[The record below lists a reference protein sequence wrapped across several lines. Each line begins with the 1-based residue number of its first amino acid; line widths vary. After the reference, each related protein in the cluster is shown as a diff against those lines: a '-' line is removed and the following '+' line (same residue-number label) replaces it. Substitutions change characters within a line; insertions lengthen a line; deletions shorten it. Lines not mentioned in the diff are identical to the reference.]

1 MGSMKASKL
10 GVLGLVALMIMLGGF
25 ADSAS
30 AQFAATSPTA
40 PLTAGSADN
49 TITIVLSG
57 IDTAEGGITVEPP
70 TGWVNLDLAD
80 ATAAGYTTGVTAY
93 AGTAGDGS
101 LVDIDPTAETLT
113 LIYGT
118 INVST
123 GEGGVTAHDTVGTHT
138 FTFIQYEIADDDTTL
153 ATATVDIS
161 TEAVGSGAITP
172 ASTVSSG
179 GLTGQEVIFTYTA
192 VGDAVENEDILNNGT
207 FTLAVPNAFTNPS
220 GNVVVAAD
228 TGAPTLG
235 TTVISAG
242 ASEYTITVPITQMS
256 GGDTFTITYSG
267 ITIPVNGSDDPTDY
281 EFSSRIGFGANLD
294 LLASGSPSVTANK
307 AADGSGTVAV
317 VSGASVEASSTG
329 NSIVFR
335 LTAAGT
341 LSGGEVRIVVP
352 AGWTAPQGSAG
363 TAGYT
368 SLSVGTDVA
377 TLSFDE
383 QKINIAIADL
393 EIGETFDI
401 TYADVTAPSDLGTDI
416 FTTYVVA
423 DETVTEDASE
433 EITHQPN
440 VTVQAADGSGT
451 ATLST
456 ATTAAAS
463 STALAFTFTA
473 AGSMDNGKVSVT
485 IDSDWP
491 APSGNTV
498 VTTSGSTG
506 AAVYVGRTVTVPIN
520 NLDNSQQVVITYTA
534 DAPAEAGV
542 TSLFVVKSQGTA
554 SGILTQ
560 VGDPLEVA
568 IENAADGTGTLAVL
582 PETAAASTEASV
594 VTLTYTAAGTM
605 DGGEVRL
612 NQTTLADMDGEGVVA
627 VESTGTIGELTIAAG
642 SVIVPITTLAAGE
655 TVTFTYTVDLP
666 TSAEEDFVPAQVGST
681 GGDGG
686 ASVMLAD
693 ETIDIKNAIDG
704 SGTSSIGVAGA
715 TTIGTA
721 DVSSNAGS
729 VATAYDI
736 VFNPAGTMDTGEIT
750 VSIPAEFTSPRK
762 ATGVADV
769 DGELLVFL
777 AADDGTGADTASDGI
792 IGEEEVQNGSALT
805 HTILGRLVTIELG
818 GTIDDDADVVGSA
831 QFVVVRYVATVGT
844 VPGAYAFPIQ
854 AKSLSDGT
862 LTDLAAQST
871 ITVTN
876 AADGSGTLAV
886 TPAEI
891 PVNTANVTIELVY
904 TPIGPID
911 GGVLTFTEMA
921 DADWTKP
928 GGTVGANETDEAGY
942 VVVTALDSDGA
953 AISGALGALTFPTQS
968 NVRTL
973 TVEVV
978 SLGLGD
984 TVLVEY
990 GAGDGSLTA
999 PGTAGNTYD
1008 FRLSV
1013 QGSADGAL
1021 AEVGGGAETIT
1032 VTNIEGSGTV
1042 AVNQDYVLEGST
1054 NTYVFTY
1061 TAAAPVKALEIEV
1074 PAGFTAPV
1082 IAEGSED
1089 DPGFTTTTAGTLGT
1103 TAQTIEL
1110 TGLTL
1115 AADDVVT
1122 ITYKEA
1128 VAPATAAA
1136 SIGDFDVF
1144 TSATDGDIVQD
1155 AGTNKIDDA
1164 EMDMEVFVVAAE
1176 AEGKVV
1182 AATGDDHTAA
1192 GGAIVEVGTVRAA
1205 VEDAA
1210 VTFIYKPENFIKD
1223 GQLIID
1229 LPAGLTPPTLEAGEL
1244 GAVTAVLKNDT
1255 DGADT
1260 DVSASL
1266 SVSGQKITLAI
1277 ESLTHDTD
1285 GASDDDGYVK
1295 VTYDPFASP
1304 AAQGDYEAD
1313 VSVRAYPSGALTTIL
1328 NNEVI
1333 GGTGGSVAIAVGVA
1347 ESGSGTFTFDG
1358 PAEVNGGA
1366 SAAFTFT
1373 YTAAGTMDGGQLAIT
1388 EIADFSDAN
1397 VEATPVAGFVT
1408 VEASAGATVAIAAPI
1423 DGTPL
1428 AGDGTE
1434 KILVNLTTFAPGDT
1448 VTIIYGAGEGLGA
1461 VIPGTV
1467 GSHNFILE
1475 SSAGGDALA
1484 VVADPHESGEAAV
1497 AITNAADGTGT
1508 LAAISLESGALT
1520 AAATGVHL
1528 RFTFTAIG
1536 AMDGGALRFTV
1547 PSGWTEPQGSDGV
1560 AGWASVGGTAS
1571 TLGTPEFSAASVVV
1585 PITTMAATQTIIV
1598 NYGDTD
1604 GAGAAAGAVV
1614 TPVAGDSE
1622 FSIETRSTAD
1632 GTFTALADADTT
1644 VTVTNAVAGSGSHDL
1659 TDGVSL
1665 AAGSTANEIT
1675 IVYTAVGTMDGGRV
1689 SLTDSNTTLGAFTAD
1704 NITATATGGEIGDLD
1719 IAADAVIIPIV
1730 TLGAAE
1736 TITIVHTLDAQTA
1749 TGAGDALVV
1758 GSDDDAADAT
1768 SAVGDAIVITTT
1780 AAAPGS
1786 GTGTSNKTVAAKGG
1800 TIPNDDDAT
1809 QITFTYTALG
1819 EIDTGGVIEL
1829 HIASGWTAPTAVAD
1843 ADGEVTV
1850 ATSADATV
1858 SDVVID
1864 AQVVTVTIGANEL
1877 AAAETVT
1884 FTYDKAT
1891 APDESAV
1898 HTFDILTGGDADAVA
1913 AAIASPIQITTTSSG
1928 DGSGSM
1934 VVDVDSIH
1942 AALTG
1947 TLAFTYTAVEAITD
1961 GQVNIIVPASFT
1973 DGTTGVTANDAAGAD
1988 VTGASAVAA
1997 VVTDRTVEITVATL
2011 APQSQIVLTYTD
2023 LVGPTVAADYE
2034 FVSSSQLTEDGTI
2047 TNLDASPTVTVTNA
2061 ADGTGT
2067 ASYLGGEISA
2077 GSDGNS
2083 LTFEFVPVGTMD
2095 GGQIVFGVP
2104 TDWTE
2109 PQGTDSTA
2117 GYTVVTSD
2125 GAVGTPTFSG
2135 ANVTIP
2141 ITTLGP
2147 ADKITIVYGSGS
2159 GSSGA
2164 TAQSQSDAAAR
2175 FTVQSAGASDGTAT
2189 AIADAAS
2196 TDVHVGNVRDGSG
2209 TLALDLETATA
2220 GNSVTLAFTYTP
2232 IGSIDGGQISI
2243 TTPDGWPNPDSGNT
2257 VAGVTAGVELG
2268 ALSFSGATVTVPISS
2283 LTSGQ
2288 SAELAYTVVVPSL
2301 LGTAVFAA
2309 KSQGDADGT
2318 LVELDNGS
2326 PNLTVHDAADGSGT
2340 AQITLT
2346 DGAVA
2351 AASTGNSIEVV
2362 FTAAGIMTDGA
2373 TVSIVVPSEFSPQS
2387 GDISPSST
2395 GEIDADAA
2403 TYVDGVVTIPVT
2415 SLEADETVTLVLSLD
2430 APAAA
2435 GDYGFAISSTGGAGG
2450 TSTSIAASPFAV
2462 TVGEAADGSGS
2473 ATASTT
2479 PATIEASSDGNVVT
2493 VVYTAAGTILEGR
2506 VVIEIPAGWSA
2517 ASANASSDDG
2527 ASVDPPILSGSQIG
2541 VRINSMA
2548 ADESVS
2554 IAINGVTSNDVA
2566 GPVTFNVLSRGSAA
2580 GTSTALAAGSP
2591 EVWNGEVVEITAISV
2606 AGSPGSAGDTI
2617 TVSATGTA
2625 GQSATFSISGDLA
2638 TDKAMTETESG
2649 SYSGEFAPVV
2659 DVHADGTYDVTVV
2672 LGPVSDS
2679 LVGGVVIE
2687 TPEEPATPQFT
2698 MSIPSGTSLIHVP
2711 LAVASVDGVAT
2722 SLESVGDLFDALGD
2736 SVNFLITHDAAGAKF
2751 DSYLGAASAG
2761 TDADRTLSDDL
2772 GIIAIMT
2779 DAAELVV
2786 EGDAHGTDGAS
2797 AISLVAGLNLVGVPL
2812 EDPAFADVSDLL
2824 ALEGASSVIVADGDV
2839 FRVVGAAGDAGD
2851 VAITGGQGY
2860 IIVAAAEGTT
2870 DVSGTAWTNGA
2881 DSGAA
2886 PPLALTGFQSTTRTP
2901 VLNVSGV
2908 LSEGNVQLAKDDLR
2922 LSLKNLTTGTSMS
2935 PALDDANRFGVTL
2948 VDLVGHAA
2956 QIGDVLEL
2964 VAESPN
2970 PLLGIRPVH
2979 HIVTADDVQAS
2990 RINMAEL
2997 VAYEIPALTELLS
3010 NYPNPFNPETWIPF
3024 RLAED
3029 ASVSLTIY
3037 GATGQ
3042 LVRTIELGFTPAALY
3057 ENKSESIYWD
3067 GRNEFGE
3074 HVASGVYFYHL
3085 NAGSFSAT
3093 RKMVILK

>member
-70 TGWVNLDLAD
+70 AGWVDLELAD
-80 ATAAGYTTGVTAY
+80 DTAAGYTTGVTAY

-113 LIYGT
+113 LVYGT

-123 GEGGVTAHDTVGTHT
+123 GNGGVTAHDTVGTHT
-138 FTFIQYEIADDDTTL
+138 FTFIQMEIADDTTTL

-161 TEAVGSGAITP
+161 TEAVGSGAVTP

-192 VGDAVENEDILNNGT
+192 VGNDGVNPDILNNGT

-228 TGAPTLG
+228 VGSPTLG

-363 TAGYT
+363 SAGYT
-368 SLSVGTDVA
+368 SLSVGADVA

-423 DETVTEDASE
+423 DDTVTEDPSE

-451 ATLST
+451 ATLSPAST
-456 ATTAAAS
+456 EAGS

-473 AGSMDNGKVSVT
+473 AGSMDDGKVSVT

-506 AAVYVGRTVTVPIN
+506 TPVYVGRTVTVPIN

-534 DAPAEAGV
+534 DAPAEGGV

-554 SGILTQ
+554 SGLLTQ

-568 IENAADGTGTLAVL
+568 VGNAGDGTGTLAIL
-582 PETAAASTEASV
+582 PETAAAATEASV

-605 DGGEVRL
+605 DGGAVRL
-612 NQTTLADMDGEGVVA
+612 FQTTLADMDGEGVVA
-627 VESTGTIGELTIAAG
+627 VESTGTIGELTLL
-642 SVIVPITTLAAGE
+642 SNRVIVPITSLEAGE

-666 TSAEEDFVPAQVGST
+666 TSAEEDFVPAIVGSM
-681 GGDGG
+681 GSDGG
-686 ASVMLAD
+686 GIVNLAD
-693 ETIDIKNAIDG
+693 ESIDIKNAVDG
-704 SGTSSIGVAGA
+704 TGTSSIGLAGA

-721 DVSSNAGS
+721 DHSSNAGS
-729 VATAYDI
+729 AATAYDI

-750 VSIPAEFTSPRK
+750 VSIPAEFTSPVIS
-762 ATGVADV
+762 TGAADA

-777 AADDGTGADTASDGI
+777 AQDDGTGADVASDGI
-792 IGEEEVQNGSALT
+792 LGAEEVANGSAVD
-805 HTILGRLVTIELG
+805 HTIFGRLVTIPLG
-818 GTIDDDADVVGSA
+818 GTIDDDVDATGSA
-831 QFVVVRYVATVGT
+831 HFVVVRYVATVGT
-844 VPGAYAFPIQ
+844 VTGTYAFPIQ
-854 AKSLSDGT
+854 AKSLEDGT

-904 TPIGPID
+904 TPAGPID
-911 GGVLTFTEMA
+911 GGLLTFTEMA

-928 GGTVGANETDEAGY
+928 GGTVGANETDEPGY

-978 SLGLGD
+978 SLGFGD

-1008 FRLSV
+1008 FQLSV

-1021 AEVGGGAETIT
+1021 AGLAGGAETIT
-1032 VTNIEGSGTV
+1032 VTSIEGSGTI
-1042 AVNQDYVLEGST
+1042 AVNQDYVVEGST

-1061 TAAAPVKALEIEV
+1061 TAAAPVQAIEIEV

-1082 IAEGSED
+1082 ITEGSEE
-1089 DPGFTTTTAGTLGT
+1089 DPGFTTTTAGTLGIT
-1103 TAQTIEL
+1103 GQTIEL

-1128 VAPATAAA
+1128 VAPGTAAA
-1136 SIGDFDVF
+1136 GLGDILVY

-1155 AGTNKIDDA
+1155 PSNQIDTA

-1182 AATGDDHTAA
+1182 AASDDDHTAA
-1192 GGAIVEVGTVRAA
+1192 GGAIVIAGTARAA

-1210 VTFIYKPENFIKD
+1210 VTFIYKPESFIKD
-1223 GQLIID
+1223 GQFIID
-1229 LPAGLTPPTLEAGEL
+1229 LPAGLSAPTLEAGEL
-1244 GAVTAVLKNDT
+1244 GAVSAALKSDT
-1255 DGADT
+1255 DGAET
-1260 DVSASL
+1260 DVTANL
-1266 SVSGQKITLAI
+1266 SVSGQKITLDI
-1277 ESLTHDTD
+1277 ETLTEDTD
-1285 GASDDDGYVK
+1285 GASNDDGYVS
-1295 VTYDPFASP
+1295 VTYSPFASP

-1313 VSVRAYPSGALTTIL
+1313 VSVRSYPSGALTTIL

-1333 GGTGGSVAIAVGVA
+1333 GGTGGSVAISVGVA

-1373 YTAAGTMDGGQLAIT
+1373 YTAAGTMDGGQLGIT
-1388 EIADFSDAN
+1388 EIAGFSAAN
-1397 VEATPVAGFVT
+1397 VEDTPAVGFVT
-1408 VEASAGATVAIAAPI
+1408 VEASAGATVAIAAPT
-1423 DGTPL
+1423 DGVPL
-1428 AGDGTE
+1428 AADGSE
-1434 KILVNLTTFAPGDT
+1434 KILIDLTTFAPGDT
-1448 VTIIYGAGEGLGA
+1448 VTIIYGAGEDLGA

-1467 GSHNFILE
+1467 GSHNFVLE
-1475 SSAGGDALA
+1475 SLAGGDAFAA
-1484 VVADPHESGEAAV
+1484 VGDPNENGEAAV
-1497 AITNAADGTGT
+1497 EIINAADGSGT
-1508 LAAISLESGALT
+1508 LAAISVEDGALT

-1528 RFTFTAIG
+1528 RFTYTAIG

-1560 AGWASVGGTAS
+1560 AGWVSVTGTAS
-1571 TLGTPEFSAASVVV
+1571 VLGTPEFSAASVVV
-1585 PITTMAATQTIIV
+1585 PITTMAATQTIV
-1598 NYGDTD
+1598 LNYGDTD
-1604 GAGAAAGAVV
+1604 GAGAAAGTAV

-1622 FSIETRSTAD
+1622 FSIQTRATAD
-1632 GTFTALADADTT
+1632 GTLTALDDAALT
-1644 VTVTNAVAGSGSHDL
+1644 VAVTNAAAGTGSHDL

-1665 AAGSTANEIT
+1665 VAGSTANEIS
-1675 IVYTAVGTMDGGRV
+1675 IVFTAVGTMDGGRV
-1689 SLTDSNTTLGAFTAD
+1689 SLTDSNTTLAAFTSD
-1704 NITATATGGEIGDLD
+1704 NITASASGGEIGDID
-1719 IAADAVIIPIV
+1719 ITADAITIPIV

-1736 TITIVHTLDAQTA
+1736 TITIVHTLDAHTA
-1749 TGAGDALVV
+1749 TGSGDSLVV

-1768 SAVGDAIVITTT
+1768 VAVGDPIVITTT

-1800 TIPNDDDAT
+1800 TIPNDGDAT
-1809 QITFTYTALG
+1809 EIVFTYTAAG

-1829 HIASGWTAPTAVAD
+1829 HIASGWTAPTVEAD
-1843 ADGEVTV
+1843 ADGEITV
-1850 ATSADATV
+1850 ASSDDATV
-1858 SDVVID
+1858 TDIVID
-1864 AQVVTVTIGANEL
+1864 GQVVTVTVGVNEL
-1877 AAAETVT
+1877 AATETVT

-1913 AAIASPIQITTTSSG
+1913 AAIASPIQITTTSTG

-1934 VVDVDSIH
+1934 VVDIDSIH

-1947 TLAFTYTAVEAITD
+1947 ALAFTYTAVEAITA
-1961 GQVNIIVPASFT
+1961 GQVNISVPASFS
-1973 DGTTGVTANDAAGAD
+1973 DGTVSVTANDAAAAD
-1988 VTGASAVAA
+1988 VTIASAVAA
-1997 VVTDRTVEITVATL
+1997 VVVDGTVEITVGTL
-2011 APQSQIVLTYTD
+2011 APQSQVVLTYAD

-2034 FVSSSQLTEDGTI
+2034 FVSSSQLTADGTM
-2047 TNLDASPTVTVTNA
+2047 TNLDSSPTVTVTNA

-2083 LTFEFVPVGTMD
+2083 LTFEFVPAGTMD
-2095 GGQIVFGVP
+2095 GGEIVFGVP

-2109 PQGTDSTA
+2109 PQGTESTA

-2125 GAVGTPTFSG
+2125 GSVGTPTFADG
-2135 ANVTIP
+2135 NVTIP

-2164 TAQSQSDAAAR
+2164 TAQTQSDAAAR

-2196 TDVHVGNVRDGSG
+2196 TDVSVGNVRDGSG

-2220 GNSVTLAFTYTP
+2220 GNTVTLAFTYTP
-2232 IGSIDGGQISI
+2232 IGSIDGGQLSI

-2288 SAELAYTVVVPSL
+2288 SAELAYTVVVPSV

-2309 KSQGDADGT
+2309 KSQGDAEGT

-2326 PNLTVHDAADGSGT
+2326 PSLTVHDAADGSGDAEITHT
-2340 AQITLT
+2340 AI
-2346 DGAVA
+2346 A
-2351 AASTGNSIEVV
+2351 AASAANSLEVV

-2373 TVSIVVPSEFSPQS
+2373 TVSILVPSEFTPQS

-2403 TYVDGVVTIPVT
+2403 TYVDGLVTIPVT
-2415 SLEADETVTLVLSLD
+2415 SLETDETVTLVLTLD

-2435 GDYGFAISSTGGAGG
+2435 GDYAFTISSTGGAGG
-2450 TSTSIAASPFAV
+2450 TSTGIAAGPIAI

-2479 PATIEASSDGNVVT
+2479 PDTIEASSDENTVT
-2493 VVYTAAGTILEGR
+2493 VVYTAVGTIVDGR
-2506 VVIEIPAGWSA
+2506 VVVELPTGWSA
-2517 ASANASSDDG
+2517 VSANASSDDG
-2527 ASVDPPILSGSQIG
+2527 ASVEPPILSGNQIA

-2554 IAINGVTSNDVA
+2554 IAINDVTSNDVL

-2580 GTSTALAAGSP
+2580 GSSTALAAGSP
-2591 EVWNGEVVEITAISV
+2591 EVWNGQVVEITAISV

-2649 SYSGEFAPVV
+2649 SYSGEFVPVV

-2679 LVGGVVIE
+2679 LTAGVVIE

-2698 MSIPSGTSLIHVP
+2698 MSIPAGTSLIHVP

-2736 SVNFLITHDAAGAKF
+2736 AVNFLITHDAAGAKF

-2761 TDADRTLSDDL
+2761 TDADRTLSEDL

-2786 EGDAHGTDGAS
+2786 EGDALGTDGVS

-2812 EDPAFADVSDLL
+2812 EDPAFGDVSDLL
-2824 ALEGASSVIVADGDV
+2824 SLEGASSVIVADGDV

-2851 VAITGGQGY
+2851 AAITGGQGY

-2870 DVSGTAWTNGA
+2870 DVSGTAWVNGA

-2886 PPLALTGFQSTTRTP
+2886 PPLALTGFQSITRTP
-2901 VLNVSGV
+2901 VLNVSG
-2908 LSEGNVQLAKDDLR
+2908 LLAEGNVQLRKDNLR

-2979 HIVTADDVQAS
+2979 HVVTADDVQAS

-3037 GATGQ
+3037 GATGE

-3074 HVASGVYFYHL
+3074 HVASGIYFYHL
-3085 NAGSFSAT
+3085 NAGTFSAT